1 MRDPQLTGYAPLPVE
16 GVTPDQRIEI
26 DSTNHPCDGEVG
38 VGGAGHPRIWLRVP
52 PDSDEV
58 TCPYCSITYVLK
70 PGAHGGGG
78 DGH

>member
-1 MRDPQLTGYAPLPVE
+1 MRDPKLTGYAPIPVP
-16 GVTPDQRIEI
+16 GVTPVERIEI

-38 VGGAGHPRIWLRVP
+38 VGGAGHPRIWLRIP

-70 PGAHGGGG
+70 PGARDGGHG
-78 DGH
+78 H

>member
-1 MRDPQLTGYAPLPVE
+1 MRDPKLTQYAPRATP

-26 DSTNHPCDGEVG
+26 ESRVHPCDGEVG
-38 VGGAGHPRIWLRVP
+38 VGGLGHPRVWLRMP
-52 PDSDEV
+52 ADGDQV

-70 PGAHGGGG
+70 PGASGD